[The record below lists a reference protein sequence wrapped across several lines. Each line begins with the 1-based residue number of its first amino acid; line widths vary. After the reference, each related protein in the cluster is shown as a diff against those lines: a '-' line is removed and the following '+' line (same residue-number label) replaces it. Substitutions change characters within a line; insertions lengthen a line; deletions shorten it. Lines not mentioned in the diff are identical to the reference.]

1 MIHQALRRTIRA
13 GQSAQ
18 FAGAGQRA
26 GSVHLAEKL
35 CSKRWLRR
43 RVSSVQGRISRVSS
57 PPLSA
62 VLADGG
68 AAAFLAAA
76 PAFAVLADGG
86 AAAGHALMFASAVR
100 AFLLLPSPLR
110 LRCCWP
116 CRHVSRCWPLL
127 ATAPSFSASANLT
140 AKRRVLV
147 LQLRNFLL
155 EHGDVLSAWPALVGL
170 GHAQVFCRTCTR

>member
-1 MIHQALRRTIRA
+1 MLADGGAAAVPALA
-13 GQSAQ
+13 PLSAVL
-18 FAGAGQRA
+18 ADGGAA
-26 GSVHLAEKL
+26 AVPAPAPLSAVLADGGDPACL
-35 CSKRWLRR
+35 ALA
-43 RVSSVQGRISRVSS
+43 
-57 PPLSA
+57 PLSA